1 MFINKEINDQIC
13 IITIDRQDALN
24 AMNPDILRELDQTI
38 KGCISDQ
45 SIGVIIITGAGEKAF
60 IAGADI
66 KVMQNL
72 DSKGALEFGK
82 LGQEVTMTIEDS
94 PKPVLAA
101 VNLSLIHI

>member
-45 SIGVIIITGAGEKAF
+45 SIGVILLLVQG
-60 IAGADI
+60 I
-66 KVMQNL
+66 KHLLQVRI
-72 DSKGALEFGK
+72 SR
-82 LGQEVTMTIEDS
+82 
-94 PKPVLAA
+94 
-101 VNLSLIHI
+101 